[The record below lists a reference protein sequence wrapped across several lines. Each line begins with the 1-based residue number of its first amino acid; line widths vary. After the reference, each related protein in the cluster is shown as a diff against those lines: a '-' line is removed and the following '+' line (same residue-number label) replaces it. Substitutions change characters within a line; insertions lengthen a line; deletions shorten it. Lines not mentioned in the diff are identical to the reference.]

1 MNDVSFC
8 DGFLCFKLT
17 EPNSRVSAHFYDR
30 KGNFNLSVKSL
41 EGFYF
46 SVEYQRVKKNNNKTS
61 RQFTQS

>member
-46 SVEYQRVKKNNNKTS
+46 SVEYQ
-61 RQFTQS
+61 